1 MPESK
6 IETIKGNCV
15 IALTKFIMAKLNLT
29 QDKAFSK
36 LNTMELFGLLNDTG
50 TNLFMETNEYL
61 CKACDL
67 ELAGKSEEM
76 YNFIQNN

>member
-15 IALTKFIMAKLNLT
+15 IALTRFIMEKLGLS

-36 LNTMELFGLLNDTG
+36 LCSTEFFGLLNDSG
-50 TNLFMETNEYL
+50 TNLFMETNNYL
-61 CKACDL
+61 CHACDL
-67 ELAGKSEEM
+67 ELSGDTNGM
-76 YNFIQNN
+76 YEFIQNN

>member
-15 IALTKFIMAKLNLT
+15 IALTKFIMSKLAIT

-36 LNTMELFGLLNDTG
+36 LNSMEIFGLLNDTG
-50 TNLFMETNEYL
+50 TNLFLETNEYL
-61 CKACDL
+61 CKACEL
-67 ELAGKSEEM
+67 ELNGKTDEM
-76 YNFIQNN
+76 YKFIQNN